1 MGGDRRSRIRTRS
14 RSLDKVRTG
23 AEVNRSFVDV
33 VDVHVGGDVH
43 RIVLGGVEDI
53 PGFTVRDKMEYLRDE
68 ADGLR
73 KLLLHEPRG
82 GHPSLYADIIVP
94 PSIAGADAGYV
105 IMEMMGYPF
114 MSGTNTMSTAIALL
128 ETGRIPMKDG
138 PTEIALEAPAGLV
151 KVTADCQGGKV
162 LGIRYQSDTP
172 SFLYARNHAV
182 DVPGIG
188 SVPFDIAWTGAFYP
202 LVRASDFGFKLVRD
216 EEEQLVR
223 FAKEFLA
230 EARQTV
236 KVVHPVF
243 GDEGPLSFVQFV
255 GEPEKGTETTFE
267 CRGCNYVF
275 PGNSVVRSPAGV
287 PTTAMLVQLYDR
299 KKLAPGETLNTTSIF
314 GTSLK
319 ATLSEEVSYYGF
331 EAVRAQIEG
340 SGWVTAQSRLVVDF
354 DDPLIP
360 SDGLKKVLSSTARE

>member
-1 MGGDRRSRIRTRS
+1 M
-14 RSLDKVRTG
+14 DKVRVG
-23 AEVNRSFVDV
+23 AEVNRGFIDV

-43 RIVLGGVEDI
+43 RIVLGGVGSI
-53 PGFTVRDKMEYLRDE
+53 PGFTVREKMEYLRDE

-82 GHPSLYADIIVP
+82 GHPSLYADLIVP
-94 PSIAGADAGYV
+94 PSIAGAAAGYV
-105 IMEMMGYPF
+105 IMEMMGYPY
-114 MSGTNTMSTAIALL
+114 MSGTNTMSAAIALL
-128 ETGRIPMKDG
+128 EAGRIPMKDG
-138 PTEIALEAPAGLV
+138 PIEIALEAPAGLV
-151 KVTADCQGGKV
+151 RVTADCQKGKV

-172 SFLYARNHAV
+172 SFLHARNQSV

-188 SVPFDIAWTGAFYP
+188 TVQFDIAWTGAFYP
-202 LVRASDFGFKLVRD
+202 LVKASDFGFKLVRD
-216 EEEQLVR
+216 EEEALVR
-223 FAKEFLA
+223 FAKAFLA
-230 EARQTV
+230 EARRKV

-255 GEPEKGTETTFE
+255 GEPEKGTEATFE

-299 KKLAPGETLNTTSIF
+299 TKLAPGETLKTTSIF

-319 ATLSEEVSYYGF
+319 ATLSEEISYHGLD
-331 EAVRAQIEG
+331 AVRVQIEG

-354 DDPLIP
+354 DDPLTP
-360 SDGLKKVLSSTARE
+360 KDGLKKVLLEHFKGEQSGENLALELEE